1 MQYGL
6 SPEKE
11 RHSPCV
17 GTCRLDQQTGLCLG
31 CARTGDEIANWSSL
45 DAKARFAIWEQL
57 PGRHATQSKR
67 ARLLPL
73 TPDEILSWAA
83 RTVEE
88 RLGAWVTGTP
98 GAVAEFMT
106 AFGQTPHVELKQHQL
121 TCYTDTG
128 SLRLKRHD
136 QMRAFAFEEAGPVV
150 LGLARAAVD
159 VNSKTVF
166 TELGVDNEAG
176 ASDYRSH
183 LLFDYGLGRKFS
195 RFCIRT
201 NKGSLIA
208 MLRDFDGQPWQ
219 TLMAAVGPQIVAES
233 PHRVVESA
241 LARIEVY
248 AAIPSPSGR
257 SPDGSH
263 THFLPAFLAG
273 GEEISPSLALP
284 DNAAPMAIFHPSR
297 RQAV

>member
-1 MQYGL
+1 MPYSL

-11 RHSPCV
+11 RHSPCI

-31 CARTGDEIANWSSL
+31 CARTGEEIANWPSL
-45 DAKARFAIWEQL
+45 DTKARFGIWKQL
-57 PGRHATQSKR
+57 PSRHATQSKR
-67 ARLLPL
+67 VRLLPL

-83 RTVEE
+83 QTVEGC
-88 RLGAWVTGTP
+88 LGAWVIGTP
-98 GAVAEFMT
+98 GAVAEFMP
-106 AFGQTPHVELKQHQL
+106 ASGQTPQVELKQQEL
-121 TCYTDTG
+121 TCWTDTG
-128 SLRLKRHD
+128 SFRVKRHD
-136 QMRAFAFEEAGPVV
+136 QLRAFTFEEAGPVV
-150 LGLARAAVD
+150 LGAARSAVNA
-159 VNSKTVF
+159 NSKTVF
-166 TELGVDNEAG
+166 TELGVDSEAG
-176 ASDYRSH
+176 ISGYRSH

-201 NKGSLIA
+201 NKESLIA
-208 MLRDFDGQPWQ
+208 VLRDFEGQPWQ
-219 TLMAAVGPQIVAES
+219 TLMAAVGPQIISES

-263 THFLPAFLAG
+263 THFLPAFLAA

-284 DNAAPMAIFHPSR
+284 DNAAPIAIFHPPR